1 MKISIIGG
9 AIIAMGLYTVVWGKS
24 KDYSS
29 DPGILEPPSTINVKD
44 SEPGQEL
51 PLTSPKGTKIV
62 IPGANI
68 SINK

>member
-1 MKISIIGG
+1 
-9 AIIAMGLYTVVWGKS
+9 MGLYAVVWGKS

-29 DPGILEPPSTINVKD
+29 DPGVLEPPLTINVKG
-44 SEPGQEL
+44 SEPDQEL

-62 IPGANI
+62 IAGANI